1 MLRSVE
7 IIQTKVLTRKDSRF
21 GHSEISKLI
30 DERSQDIIRLLNEIS
45 HQEGLVND
53 IKMESTSDGVV
64 GQIRGNNKTIL
75 FKLLSRGNEIEAET
89 IYSMFLK
96 ILETNSQATVI
107 LCPSFVDESIANL
120 AELYDIKIIPLETR
134 TEIER
139 SLRTTMFQVFG

>member
-1 MLRSVE
+1 M
-7 IIQTKVLTRKDSRF
+7 
-21 GHSEISKLI
+21 SKLI

-53 IKMESTSDGVV
+53 IKMDSASDGVV
-64 GQIRGNNKTIL
+64 GLIRGNNKTIL
-75 FKLLSRGNEIEAET
+75 FKLLRRGNEIEAET

-96 ILETNSQATVI
+96 ILDTNSHKGVI
-107 LCPSFVDESIANL
+107 LCPSLVNESVENL
-120 AELYDIKIIPLETR
+120 AALYDIKIIPLGTR

>member
-1 MLRSVE
+1 
-7 IIQTKVLTRKDSRF
+7 
-21 GHSEISKLI
+21 
-30 DERSQDIIRLLNEIS
+30 LLNEIS

-64 GQIRGNNKTIL
+64 GLIRGNNKTIL

-96 ILETNSQATVI
+96 ILDMNSQAAVI
-107 LCPSFVDESIANL
+107 LCPSFVDERIENL
-120 AELYDIKIIPLETR
+120 AALYDIKIIPLGTR

-139 SLRTTMFQVFG
+139 SLRTTMIQVFG